1 MMNLGGK
8 TPCPLYIDPCRLV
21 GDVLSAPYI
30 LFFFFWLTL
39 LLFLMNPILYICHN
53 KMGFKP
59 DVDCARFTNAK
70 HAQTAD
76 PYNA

>member
-1 MMNLGGK
+1 
-8 TPCPLYIDPCRLV
+8 
-21 GDVLSAPYI
+21 
-30 LFFFFWLTL
+30 
-39 LLFLMNPILYICHN
+39 MNPILYICHN
-53 KMGFKP
+53 KMAFKP